1 MIKDN
6 FVLIAANILFIG
18 LLPKIFFRNDGRY
31 NLRWFLTAAPF
42 FLAFLLLVAFQQ
54 GYLRAMS
61 VGPALDVLSV
71 LLSAASI
78 ALIALTVGSHRHPL
92 ALWHQTNDRPVEI
105 VTWGP
110 YSRVRHPFY
119 SAFLLTLLATLAAAP
134 HPATLLTLLYG
145 VVVMGVTARREE
157 RRLLESH
164 LAQTY
169 RDYMTTSGRFVPGIG
184 RLRT

>member
-6 FVLIAANILFIG
+6 FVLIAMNILFIG
-18 LLPKIFFRNDGRY
+18 LLPKVFFKKDGRY
-31 NLRWFLTAAPF
+31 NFKWFLTAAPF

-54 GYLRAMS
+54 GYLHALSM
-61 VGPALDVLSV
+61 GPALDVLSV

-78 ALIALTVGSHRHPL
+78 ALIAFTVGSHRHPL

-134 HPATLLTLLYG
+134 HPATVFTLVYG
-145 VVVMGVTARREE
+145 IVVMGVTARREE
-157 RRLLESH
+157 RRLLASH
-164 LAQTY
+164 LAQNY
-169 RDYMTTSGRFVPGIG
+169 RDYMTTSGRFVPGVG
-184 RLRT
+184 RVRS